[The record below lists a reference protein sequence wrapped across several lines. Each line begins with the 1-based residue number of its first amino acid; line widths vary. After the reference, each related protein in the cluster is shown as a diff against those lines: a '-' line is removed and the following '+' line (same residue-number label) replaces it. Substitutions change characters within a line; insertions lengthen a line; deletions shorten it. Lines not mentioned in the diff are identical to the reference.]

1 MHELTFKHRNKIKDR
16 MNDIL
21 VRETFEKNGVAART
35 ERRCFYFI
43 KDVMPLSGEGDLRK
57 WINGQDDAEPV
68 HRRHFHILKGH
79 DEGLGE
85 DKLICKIAGTFYAVV
100 DKNVYNIAFLHSFKV
115 SFLKVP
121 MIT

>member
-1 MHELTFKHRNKIKDR
+1 MHELTFKHRNNIKDR

-21 VRETFEKNGVAART
+21 VRETFEKDGVVART

-43 KDVMPLSGEGDLRK
+43 KNVAPLNGEDDLQEWVSGQG
-57 WINGQDDAEPV
+57 NAETV
-68 HRRHFHILKGH
+68 QRRHFHILKGH

-100 DKNVYNIAFLHSFKV
+100 DKNV
-115 SFLKVP
+115 
-121 MIT
+121 